1 MKIGVLN
8 IWLFKTKVT
17 SPFIFDIIDGLDIS
31 MNSDRIIDDL
41 TLDFADFKIDHHF
54 KSGLEIES
62 ETGGSD
68 FLPSTYYGKLRKFNT
83 LDFNVPLFDQ
93 DALNKIVGKQW
104 SWIIQTTDGRFQVS
118 FGNFRSESV
127 GEDND
132 TMSRITLES
141 NSSHYIY
148 DINNLSI
155 TTVGKILT
163 CAFVDEGFDYELDFE
178 LE

>member
-17 SPFIFDIIDGLDIS
+17 SPFIFDAVDGLDIS
-31 MNSDRIIDDL
+31 MVSDTIVNNL
-41 TLDFADFKIDHHF
+41 TLESADFKIGTEF
-54 KSGLEIES
+54 KSGLEIEN

-68 FLPSTYYGKLRKFNT
+68 FLPSSYFGKLKKFNT
-83 LDFNVPLFDQ
+83 LNFNVPLFDQ
-93 DALNKIVGKQW
+93 DSLNKIVGKQW
-104 SWIIQTTDGRFQVS
+104 SWIIQITDGKFQVC

-127 GEDND
+127 GEDNT

-148 DINNLSI
+148 DVNNVSI
-155 TTVGKILT
+155 TSIGKTLT
-163 CAFVDEGFDYELDFE
+163 CISEGFDYELDFE